1 MGLLLEDGTASAVS
15 ITALSLAFA
24 GLLLDDAC
32 DFYQNYARAQDEFQ
46 CLFAAAE
53 HAGGR
58 QRFLPVCRQYHE
70 LCRPLPD
77 PVWWI
82 SGNPL
87 LPASLQTVISG
98 ICRISAVLRRCRRRE
113 RDTGLSVTGQSRSI
127 PGFTVR
133 RALHLPW
140 FCAAGCPW
148 TPIDS

>member
-32 DFYQNYARAQDEFQ
+32 DFYQDYARAQDEFQ

-82 SGNPL
+82 SGNPAL
-87 LPASLQTVISG
+87 AGQFTDGYIRHLQNIS
-98 ICRISAVLRRCRRRE
+98 SFEKV
-113 RDTGLSVTGQSRSI
+113 
-127 PGFTVR
+127 P
-133 RALHLPW
+133 RA
-140 FCAAGCPW
+140 
-148 TPIDS
+148 

>member
-77 PVWWI
+77 PVVDQRQ
-82 SGNPL
+82 SGSCRPVYRRL
-87 LPASLQTVISG
+87 YPAFAEYQ
-98 ICRISAVLRRCRRRE
+98 
-113 RDTGLSVTGQSRSI
+113 Q
-127 PGFTVR
+127 F
-133 RALHLPW
+133 
-140 FCAAGCPW
+140 
-148 TPIDS
+148 